1 VRNRLLA
8 ALGIVFL
15 LAAAAWLIVPRVLA
29 ADLVRQ
35 QVERELSSR
44 LGQPV
49 RIGSASV
56 SVFPRIAIDLQDL
69 TMGQPA
75 QSQLARV
82 RLVVGVRGLLSR
94 RIENARVLIDDG
106 RIVWPLPFG
115 AAGSGA
121 SETESGLTIA
131 SVREIQFRNV
141 TFVTSLPPVTIDLDA
156 SLSGDRLDITRLTA
170 RSGANR
176 IDASGAMTS
185 LSRLEGQ
192 FSAKGNLTFAGLA
205 TRNFTARIA
214 VTPRGISLSSLTFG
228 MFDGKFDGS
237 LGVDLRDP
245 VPQIQLRGSVT
256 RLDVAALVKSTGAQ
270 GGVTGR
276 LVGTVSV
283 TGAGSDGPALMR
295 TAHGNI
301 RVTVVDGTL
310 PYIDIVR
317 PVVLAFG
324 KPSGATPSG
333 SGSSFSSLAAI
344 FTLADATLTT
354 GNLTLQSR
362 DFTAHG
368 PAVLHVDTG
377 AVDSHVDLTLSQEL
391 SAQAGTDLRRYAS
404 QNGRVVV
411 PATIGGTLTHP
422 SVFIDPAAAVKRAA
436 EDELKREAGS
446 LLHGLIKKKGGG
458 GR

>member
-1 VRNRLLA
+1 MRNRFLA
-8 ALGIVFL
+8 ALGIVIV
-15 LAAAAWLIVPRVLA
+15 LAAAAWLIVARVLG

-35 QVERELSSR
+35 QVEGQLSSR

-49 RIGSASV
+49 HIGSASV

-69 TMGQPA
+69 TVGQPA
-75 QSQLARV
+75 RSQVARV

-94 RIENARVLIDDG
+94 RIENATLVIDNG

-115 AAGSGA
+115 AAA
-121 SETESGLTIA
+121 SRPTETQPGITIA

-141 TFVTSLPPVTIDLDA
+141 TLVTSLPPVTVDLDA
-156 SLSGDRLDITRLTA
+156 SLSGDRLVVAPLTA
-170 RSGANR
+170 LCDAQRRASVGEGVMSGVAGTFR
-176 IDASGAMTS
+176 
-185 LSRLEGQ
+185 
-192 FSAKGNLTFAGLA
+192 AKGDLTFAGLD
-205 TRNFTARIA
+205 TRNLAATIA
-214 VTPRGISLSSLTFG
+214 VTPRGISLPSLTFG

-245 VPQIQLRGSVT
+245 VAQIQLRGSVT
-256 RLDVAALVKSTGAQ
+256 RLDVAALVKNTGAA

-283 TGAGSDGPALMR
+283 TGAGSDGLALMR

-324 KPSGATPSG
+324 KPSGTTPSG
-333 SGSSFSSLAAI
+333 SGSSFSSLAAT

-354 GNLTLQSR
+354 ENLTLQSR

-368 PAVLHVDTG
+368 PASLHVDTG
-377 AVDSHVDLTLSQEL
+377 AVDSHIDLTLSQEL
-391 SAQAGTDLRRYAS
+391 TAQAGTDLRRYAS

-422 SVFIDPAAAVKRAA
+422 SVFIDPAAAAKRAA
-436 EDELKREAGS
+436 EDELKRKANS
-446 LLHGLIKKKGGG
+446 LLKGIIK
-458 GR
+458 R